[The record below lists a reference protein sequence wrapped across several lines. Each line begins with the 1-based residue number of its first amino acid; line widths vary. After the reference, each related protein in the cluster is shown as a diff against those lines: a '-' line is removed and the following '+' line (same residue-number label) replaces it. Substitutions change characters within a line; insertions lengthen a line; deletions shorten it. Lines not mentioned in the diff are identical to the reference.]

1 VRRAGPFAALVAFA
15 ALAAAVAG
23 GAQGG
28 GKITKLCVIT
38 ATGAPGGNANGTV
51 HTGSGTPGWTARTSG
66 AKASLAIVCNF
77 LSSGVQIRIPSH
89 AIAMKTFVHG
99 LPGKCTRAAD
109 TVSCRLDV
117 AMQKTGL
124 TYGGW
129 KDTFAWT
136 FTPSDSTSRNA
147 VDGSCHVPLTVT
159 LTNGKSIA
167 YTRKM
172 QTVCESA
179 LGDGLR

>member
-1 VRRAGPFAALVAFA
+1 VRRAGPFAALVAVA
-15 ALAAAVAG
+15 ALAAGVAG

-28 GKITKLCVIT
+28 GKLTKLCVVT
-38 ATGAPGGNANGTV
+38 ASGAPGGNANRDV
-51 HTGSGTPGWTARTSG
+51 HTDGRTSDETAKTSG

-77 LSSGVQIRIPSH
+77 LSSGVQIRIPSRTV
-89 AIAMKTFVHG
+89 AMKTFVHG

-129 KDTFAWT
+129 KDTFAWK
-136 FTPSDSTSRNA
+136 FSPSDSTSHGT
-147 VDGSCHVPLTVT
+147 VDGSCDVPLTVT

-167 YTRKM
+167 YTKRA
-172 QTVCESA
+172 QTVCEPV